1 LKKNTFF
8 LLNYHFIDCTVGFGA
23 SSKNNCENSDFG
35 DVNQTEIPDALLLIG
50 NVRVN
55 HDGVVL

>member
-1 LKKNTFF
+1 LTKLNPLKKILFPYSTII
-8 LLNYHFIDCTVGFGA
+8 FIDCTVGFGA

-50 NVRVN
+50 T
-55 HDGVVL
+55 